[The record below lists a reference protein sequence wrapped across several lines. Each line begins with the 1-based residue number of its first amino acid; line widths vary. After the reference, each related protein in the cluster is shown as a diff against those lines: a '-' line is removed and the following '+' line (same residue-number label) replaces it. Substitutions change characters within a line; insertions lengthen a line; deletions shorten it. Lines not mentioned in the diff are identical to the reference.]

1 LNIAQRAFIFFDKVL
16 EWLLYFQN
24 LYSIQNPQL
33 KAQITSVN
41 TAEAYKTVIKV
52 FEIKLKLILPI

>member
-16 EWLLYFQN
+16 VWLLYFQN
-24 LYSIQNPQL
+24 LYSIHHPKL

-41 TAEAYKTVIKV
+41 PAEAYKTVTKV
-52 FEIKLKLILPI
+52 FEIQLNPILLI